1 MFKWLHGVSE
11 YSYECICHSF
21 LRPRL
26 SSYLYDMTK
35 NETYHDAA
43 YLSMTFFQSH
53 FYDMFTMNF
62 SVFSYIVDD
71 CNSDNFAQSS
81 DTGIYLDALSV
92 FAHATNN
99 DTLMNL

>member
-1 MFKWLHGVSE
+1 
-11 YSYECICHSF
+11 
-21 LRPRL
+21 
-26 SSYLYDMTK
+26 
-35 NETYHDAA
+35 
-43 YLSMTFFQSH
+43 
-53 FYDMFTMNF
+53 MNY